1 MQCDVCVV
9 CKKNK
14 KICVRWKGKSKESET
29 ERMKERE
36 GCVEG

>member
-1 MQCDVCVV
+1 MFVLCVKRIRKSV
-9 CKKNK
+9 LDG
-14 KICVRWKGKSKESET
+14 KGKSKESET